1 MHFGYWEKLDKIVAE
16 NEIIID
22 RKKNTTHPKYINM
35 IYPVD
40 YGYIKNT
47 KSMDN
52 NEIDIFCGT
61 DSIKKINGILCTI
74 DIMKND
80 SEIKVLY
87 GCSDNEIELICGF
100 LESKYMSCI
109 LVKKNT

>member
-1 MHFGYWEKLDKIVAE
+1 V
-16 NEIIID
+16 ID
-22 RKKNTTHPKYINM
+22 RKKGCSHPKYQNM

-47 KSMDN
+47 RSMDN
-52 NEIDIFCGT
+52 NEIDIFYGT
-61 DSIKKINGILCTI
+61 DRNHEINGILCTI

-87 GCSDNEIELICGF
+87 NCSDNEIETICEF
-100 LESKYMSCI
+100 IESEYMSCLLI
-109 LVKKNT
+109 KKK